1 MVDVT
6 INKMK
11 RLLLFS
17 ILFFSFQQ
25 ALWSADIINEVLVAK
40 PHMKD
45 TRFKETVIMMIYD
58 NQKGA
63 AGLVVNKPLET
74 ISINTLFIGSKI
86 TPPKDMINKEIT
98 LYWGGPVNP
107 ENIFFIHSSDYKS
120 KNFILSNEH
129 FTITREPKVLFDI
142 AGNKGPKKYMILS
155 GISVW
160 QPGQLDFEMV
170 RDDWKKKFNN
180 YIHIFDNGEEMW
192 SRLINSQE
200 I

>member
-1 MVDVT
+1 
-6 INKMK
+6 MK
-11 RLLLFS
+11 YLILFF

-25 ALWSADIINEVLVAK
+25 KVWSEGIINELLIAK

-45 TRFKETVIMMIYD
+45 TRFKETVIVMIYD
-58 NQKGA
+58 NQRGA

-74 ISINTLFIGSKI
+74 ISINTLFIGSKV
-86 TPPKDMINKEIT
+86 TPPEDMINKEIT

-129 FTITREPKVLFDI
+129 FTITREFKVLFDI
-142 AGNKGPKKYMILS
+142 AGNKGPKNYIILS
-155 GISVW
+155 GISAW

-170 RDDWKKKFNN
+170 REDWEKKFNN
-180 YIHIFDNGEEMW
+180 YIPIFDNGEEMW
-192 SRLINSQE
+192 SRLINSQA